1 MTKEK
6 KLNWAMGVSLI
17 IFGVV
22 VIWLLYSPKQTQ
34 ESSLATSEASLKE
47 LYEAP
52 SLLTDLIDSLYYYK
66 KLNGTTDS
74 YYTEKLTKE
83 DKVSTPSHSED
94 ALMPVSLA
102 QLSNKG
108 FLSSHTAEE
117 IKVLTH
123 CDNLAGITADL
134 SEDNSIDFMI
144 DKEVCSNPPGT
155 ENDDAIVL
163 SDDGSRLSITLGE
176 SHE

>member
-34 ESSLATSEASLKE
+34 EASLATSEASLKE

-52 SLLTDLIDSLYYYK
+52 SVLTDLIDFLYYYK
-66 KLNGTTDS
+66 KLNGMTHS
-74 YYTEKLTKE
+74 YY
-83 DKVSTPSHSED
+83 STPSHSED

-123 CDNLAGITADL
+123 CDNLAGITANL
-134 SEDNSIDFMI
+134 SEDNSIDFVI
-144 DKEVCSNPPGT
+144 DKEICSKPPGT
-155 ENDDAIVL
+155 ENYDAIVL
-163 SDDGSRLSITLGE
+163 SDDGSRLSVTLGE
-176 SHE
+176 SYEQ